1 MEFMDYFRSDARLR
15 VVLEQ
20 GSQSPAGGLARTL
33 AACFEELHPDV
44 QAALA
49 ENLTIVARESQ
60 RRLNSHRTP
69 ANFLYW

>member
-1 MEFMDYFRSDARLR
+1 MRGCGWCWSREVNRRR
-15 VVLEQ
+15 
-20 GSQSPAGGLARTL
+20 AGGLARTL